1 MKILFLGT
9 GAADYKIDQRVPGEE
24 FRRYSSALITTD
36 NGEKLLIDPGPHIFD
51 YTEMNDCPDLF
62 DGLTGII
69 VTHSHPDH
77 FSPKNAVKLLEKYD
91 ADIYGDDAVL
101 RKFIRENEKSGCTF
115 NVSEK
120 FHIIRKAEKV
130 NIGGF
135 IVMAVRSNHATGDP
149 QEVTLNYCVFA
160 DGRSLFYGLD
170 GAWML
175 KETYRLIR
183 EICFDTM
190 VLEITVGDSP
200 DDFRIFE
207 HNNIAM
213 AVMMKNMFLKNGVA
227 DAHTHFI
234 GSHLART
241 LHRSHAEVAATLKQY
256 DIDVAFDGMEAV
268 I

>member
-1 MKILFLGT
+1 M
-9 GAADYKIDQRVPGEE
+9 
-24 FRRYSSALITTD
+24 
-36 NGEKLLIDPGPHIFD
+36 LIDPGPHIFD

-135 IVMAVRSNHATGDP
+135 IVMAVRSNHATGGP
-149 QEVTLNYCVFA
+149 AGGHSQLLRVC
-160 DGRSLFYGLD
+160 R
-170 GAWML
+170 
-175 KETYRLIR
+175 RQ
-183 EICFDTM
+183 
-190 VLEITVGDSP
+190 
-200 DDFRIFE
+200 
-207 HNNIAM
+207 IALLR
-213 AVMMKNMFLKNGVA
+213 A
-227 DAHTHFI
+227 
-234 GSHLART
+234 
-241 LHRSHAEVAATLKQY
+241 
-256 DIDVAFDGMEAV
+256 
-268 I
+268 

>member
-1 MKILFLGT
+1 
-9 GAADYKIDQRVPGEE
+9 
-24 FRRYSSALITTD
+24 
-36 NGEKLLIDPGPHIFD
+36 
-51 YTEMNDCPDLF
+51 
-62 DGLTGII
+62 
-69 VTHSHPDH
+69 
-77 FSPKNAVKLLEKYD
+77 
-91 ADIYGDDAVL
+91 
-101 RKFIRENEKSGCTF
+101 
-115 NVSEK
+115 
-120 FHIIRKAEKV
+120 
-130 NIGGF
+130 
-135 IVMAVRSNHATGDP
+135 MAVRSNHATGDP

-241 LHRSHAEVAATLKQY
+241 LHKSHAEVAATLKQY